1 MKHVNVHEAISK
13 PTSGGAKA
21 PPWGEV
27 GALPIWRLAWNKI
40 MFWASVPRP
49 CSPPTGV
56 CLIVGVKP
64 RTSIHAPNSP
74 IPWPY
79 AAGGVHR

>member
-1 MKHVNVHEAISK
+1 MKLVNDHGLFASRPREVRKRLPGGRSALCQ
-13 PTSGGAKA
+13 SGDWLGIKYVLGFGASA
-21 PPWGEV
+21 
-27 GALPIWRLAWNKI
+27 
-40 MFWASVPRP
+40 

-56 CLIVGVKP
+56 CLIFGVKP
-64 RTSIHAPNSP
+64 RTSIHALNSP